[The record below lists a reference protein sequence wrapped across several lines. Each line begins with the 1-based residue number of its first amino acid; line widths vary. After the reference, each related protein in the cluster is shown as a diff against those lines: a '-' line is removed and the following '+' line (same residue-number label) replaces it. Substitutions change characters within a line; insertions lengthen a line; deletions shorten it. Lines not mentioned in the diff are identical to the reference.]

1 MLESLEYF
9 FEGIDLG
16 RFIDGW
22 DLPDVAIGSRAK
34 FFDNFVFIFD
44 MLIYLLVIGHQR
56 TIIYLQIA
64 TLYSKIEMT

>member
-9 FEGIDLG
+9 FEGIYLG

-22 DLPDVAIGSRAK
+22 DLPDVSIGSRAK

-56 TIIYLQIA
+56 TIIYLQIV